1 MPLSPDLF
9 DSIKTPSVWVTLQ
22 PPLCD
27 EADTRLLTLR
37 IQEQGHRSISAAV
50 EVSRYAPEYGCLRAV
65 ADAIDTLQHSQLP
78 IDRALLIQV
87 LDKGVEKW
95 VEPF

>member
-22 PPLCD
+22 PPICE

-37 IQEQGHRSISAAV
+37 LQEAGKRSISAAV
-50 EVSRYAPEYGCLRAV
+50 EVSRYSPESGCMRAV
-65 ADAIDTLQHSQLP
+65 AEAIDLLQNAQAP
-78 IDRALLIQV
+78 IDRDALIRA
-87 LDKGVEKW
+87 LDLGVGQW